1 MFGITLYE
9 LLLTALGIYSF
20 LILIY
25 FFLINSG
32 YLILLYLAVKEVLF
46 HTRTPDFEICEG
58 EGCELIPGITII
70 VPAYNEEKVIKES
83 VKALLDLD
91 YPKLEV
97 LVVNDGSKD
106 DTMKEL
112 KREFKLIEVDRAVEE
127 KIDTE
132 KVKNLYKSIEND
144 ALTVLNKENGGK
156 SDALNAGLNYSRTDL
171 LLAID
176 ADTLVEKNALKKM
189 VKRYMSTDSRV
200 VAVGGIVRVL
210 NNCEV
215 VSSKVEKARL
225 PKKFLPAMQVMEYI
239 RAFLFGRT
247 GWSRMN
253 SLPIISGAFGLFER
267 EALVE
272 IDGYRRETVGED
284 IDAVIRLHRSMRE
297 KDENYD
303 ISFLPDPV
311 CWTQVPESRKV
322 LGSQRARWQRG
333 LAETLFYNKRMI
345 FNLNY
350 GKLGVLALPFFLFFE
365 LLGPVIEISGYFIFV
380 LFFVLGLFSLPFFLL
395 FLALSVV
402 YGVLL
407 SLSSLLLA
415 ELSLKKYEE
424 PKDRLKLLVLAV
436 LENFG
441 YRQLH
446 SIWRFKGIL
455 QFLRKAEGWGEMM
468 REKIE

>member
-1 MFGITLYE
+1 MTPYDILFGILM
-9 LLLTALGIYSF
+9 IYSLF
-20 LILIY
+20 VLVY
-25 FFLINSG
+25 FFLINTG
-32 YLILLYLAVKEVLF
+32 YLVLLYLAAKEVFF
-46 HTRTPDFEICEG
+46 HNRKPDFDICEG
-58 EGCELIPGITII
+58 EGCDLIPDITIV
-70 VPAYNEEKVIKES
+70 VPAYNEEKVIAES

-91 YPKLEV
+91 YPRLEV

-112 KREFKLIEVDRAVEE
+112 KREFKLVEVQRGVEE

-132 KVKNLYKSIEND
+132 SVKNHYRSIEKD
-144 ALTVLNKENGGK
+144 RLSVVDKENGGK
-156 SDALNAGLNYSRTDL
+156 ADALNAGLNYSRTDL

-176 ADTLVEKNALKKM
+176 ADTLVEKNALRKM
-189 VKRYMSTDSRV
+189 VRRYMSTDSRV
-200 VAVGGIVRVL
+200 VAIGGIVRVL
-210 NNCEV
+210 NNCKV
-215 VSSKVEKARL
+215 VSSKVKKARL
-225 PKKFLPAMQVMEYI
+225 PKKFLPGMQVMEYI

-247 GWSRMN
+247 GWSRIN

-267 EALVE
+267 KALLD

-284 IDAVIRLHRSMRE
+284 IDAVVRLHKDMRE
-297 KDENYD
+297 KDEDYD

-311 CWTQVPESRKV
+311 CWTQVPDRRKI
-322 LGSQRARWQRG
+322 LGNQRARWQRG
-333 LAETLFYNKRMI
+333 LTETLTHNKGML
-345 FNLNY
+345 FDPEY
-350 GKLGVLALPFFLFFE
+350 GKLGVFALPFFLFFE
-365 LLGPVIEISGYFIFV
+365 LLGPIIEITGYFAFF
-380 LFFVLGLFSLPFFLL
+380 LFFLLGLFSLPFFLL

-402 YGVLL
+402 YGVIL

-415 ELSLKKYEE
+415 EISLKRYED

-446 SIWRFKGIL
+446 SLWRFRGIL
-455 QFLRKAEGWGEMM
+455 QFFRKNSEWGEML